1 MINITK
7 ELPQAR
13 IYGPA
18 APKIEDVTFDSR
30 AAAPGVLFVAT
41 RGTQVDSHQFIPQAV
56 EAGSTAIVCQ
66 ELPAEPAEHVSY
78 IVVEDSAAA
87 GATLASARWGHPSR
101 HMKVVGVTGTNG
113 KTTIATLLYDLYTAM
128 GYRVGLLSTV
138 VYRIGEERLDS
149 THTTPDPV
157 TIARLM
163 ARMVD
168 AGCDYCFM
176 EVSSHSIVQQ
186 RISGVHFVGGI
197 FTNIT
202 HDHLDYH
209 HTFAEY
215 IRAKKL
221 FFDNLPAE
229 AFALTNIDDR
239 NGEVMIQNS
248 RARRRSYSL
257 RNVAD
262 YHCRLVESHLDG
274 MQLEMNSREM
284 WVQFI
289 GRFNAYNLTA
299 IYGAAIELGADSE
312 TVLRLM
318 STLTP
323 VSGRF
328 EYVRAQ
334 DGRLAIVDYAH
345 TPDALQNV
353 ISTIGELIGGGSL
366 ITVVGCGGNRDTTK
380 RPVMARVAADG
391 SARVIL
397 TSDNPRGED
406 PAAILSDMRAG
417 LDPVQAART
426 LTIADRREA
435 IRTAAALAT
444 PGDIILVA
452 GKGHEPYQE
461 LHGVRHHFN
470 DCEEV
475 AAAFK

>member
-1 MINITK
+1 MNITN
-7 ELPQAR
+7 ELPQVR

-18 APKIEDVTFDSR
+18 DPKIEDVTFDSR

-66 ELPAEPAEHVSY
+66 ELPAQPAEHVSY

-87 GATLASARWGHPSR
+87 GAILASARWGHPSR

-289 GRFNAYNLTA
+289 GRFNAYNITA

-426 LTIADRREA
+426 LTISDRREA

-461 LHGVRHHFN
+461 IHGVRHHFN

-475 AAAFK
+475 AAAFQ